1 VSKERARRRA
11 EREAERARAIRA
23 NEERQARAVRRRALL
38 TRLTPRPM
46 ARPVRFYRQGGLL
59 ARRHR
64 AQNAVVALG
73 FLLVQAIAWLVW
85 GSFPIS
91 FAVLVLSVLFVPVVV
106 TLAFDRRT

>member
-1 VSKERARRRA
+1 MSKERARRRA

-23 NEERQARAVRRRALL
+23 NEERQARRARRRALIA
-38 TRLTPRPM
+38 RLTPRP
-46 ARPVRFYRQGGLL
+46 VRIRRQGGLL

-73 FLLVQAIAWLVW
+73 FLLVQVIAWLVW
-85 GSFPIS
+85 GSLLAS